1 MELWKIH
8 KYCETASLSELRERR
23 DRLKAL
29 IDQLKVIDTNALK
42 ALEVID
48 EYIELKR
55 LFED

>member
-8 KYCETASLSELRERR
+8 KFCETASLSELRDRR
-23 DRLKAL
+23 ERLKKL

-42 ALEVID
+42 ALEIMD
-48 EYIELKR
+48 EYIELKG